1 MSIFGTTGFDA
12 TKIEVND
19 NDFSPLAPGKY
30 NVIISDASVKQTK
43 SGTGQYLSIQFTVT
57 GEQGRDRRVWT
68 NLNLVNPNPVA
79 VEIAQKDLANICTA
93 AGIKGL
99 LTDEQQLLG
108 KALVIK
114 VAVDGDRNNVKGYSA
129 VGAIT
134 PTAPSAPTMTT
145 TQILEPAIASSDD
158 DMPWG

>member
-12 TKIEVND
+12 TKIEVNV

>member
-1 MSIFGTTGFDA
+1 MSIFGSTGFDA

-30 NVIISDASVKQTK
+30 NVIISDASVKKTK
-43 SGTGQYLSIQFTVT
+43 AGTGQYLSLQFTVT
-57 GEQGRDRRVWT
+57 SEPGRDRRVWT

-93 AGIKGL
+93 AGVQGL
-99 LTDEQQLLG
+99 LTNEQQLLG
-108 KALVIK
+108 KALTIK

-129 VGAIT
+129 IGATT

-145 TQILEPAIASSDD
+145 TQILEPASVTEDD